1 MDPTEQISGDAQK
14 CIEDTTMKDF
24 IKAVQNCGSSFCVGG
39 HILVQPDPQPLLQSQ
54 APTSAVPPV
63 TLRWDVPNH
72 PPNALTI
79 KFPLLDSQSEIF
91 KEVLKACEPA
101 TFGLGDKDV
110 LNEEYR
116 KAGKLD
122 NTQFSVSLHPS
133 DYGIIDTIAQTLLPS
148 LVGKDRRAD
157 HRGVLAEL
165 YKMNSFKVNVFIK
178 VYSGPGGKF
187 KAHVD
192 TPRSSSQFGS
202 LVICLPSPFIGRNA
216 LLPKISFQFL
226 FFMADPSKMSGGN
239 LRISHNGT
247 TNYFNWSTL
256 SPSSIQWAAF
266 YSDCEH
272 EIYEVLEG
280 HRITLTYNLYF
291 TSRVDATLQAFPA
304 TSPQI
309 FPLFKVAQAMLQNPN
324 FLPNGGTLGFHC
336 VHAYPHANEDT
347 NDLMPYAL
355 KGMDCIVFSV
365 FRELGLRPVARP
377 VMEDFPEYE
386 DSQSDEEA
394 PIGHGFHETVVDEY
408 EVEGSFEECQ
418 RLRNVWPLEQYTV
431 HWINDTSRNTQLA
444 FVGLAHGN
452 QAELWYKY
460 SSAAI
465 FIEIPVMTPDKR
477 GGVFARLWAAS

>member
-24 IKAVQNCGSSFCVGG
+24 IRAVRNCGSSFCVGG
-39 HILVQPDPQPLLQSQ
+39 HVPVQPDSQPLLKSQ
-54 APTSAVPPV
+54 VPPV

-91 KEVLKACEPA
+91 KELREPA

-122 NTQFSVSLHPS
+122 NTQFSVLLHPS
-133 DYGIIDTIAQTLLPS
+133 DYGIIDTITQTLLPS
-148 LVGKDRRAD
+148 LFGKDRRAD

-165 YKMNSFKVNVFIK
+165 YKMN

-187 KAHVD
+187 KAHFD
-192 TPRSSSQFGS
+192 TPR
-202 LVICLPSPFIGRNA
+202 
-216 LLPKISFQFL
+216 
-226 FFMADPSKMSGGN
+226 
-239 LRISHNGT
+239 
-247 TNYFNWSTL
+247 TL

-272 EIYEVLEG
+272 EIYGVFEG

-291 TSRVDATLQAFPA
+291 TARVDATLQAFPA
-304 TSPQI
+304 TNPQI

-336 VHAYPHANEDT
+336 VHVYPHANEDT
-347 NDLMPYAL
+347 DDLMPYTL

-377 VMEDFPEYE
+377 VMENFPEYDGYG
-386 DSQSDEEA
+386 DSLSDEEDQEDPDA
-394 PIGHGFHETVVDEY
+394 GKTAIGHGFHETVVDEY
-408 EVEGSFEECQ
+408 EVGGSLEECR
-418 RLRNVWPLEQYTV
+418 RLRNVWPLERYTV
-431 HWINDTSRNTQLA
+431 HWINDTSRNTQIA

-465 FIEIPVMTPDKR
+465 FIEIPVMTPDGR